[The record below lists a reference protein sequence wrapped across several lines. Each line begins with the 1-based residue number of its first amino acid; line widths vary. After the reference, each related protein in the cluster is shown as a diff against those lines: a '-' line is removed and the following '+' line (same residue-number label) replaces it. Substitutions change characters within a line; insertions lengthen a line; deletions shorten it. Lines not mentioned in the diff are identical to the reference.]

1 MKKDINQALEEFAE
15 EVSRIA
21 SGNGE
26 VNLEKYMRITNPP
39 ALRQLAIA
47 LDSLLKELKSREKYL
62 RVAID
67 ELKLTHGK
75 LEEMNKMLEE
85 KVRERTKAL
94 EQANKLLES
103 LSVTDPLTGLSN
115 RRNLD
120 YELKQEISR
129 CLRYNTKLSCI
140 MLDIDHFKKVNDTYG
155 HLLGDEV
162 LKMIGRVLKNHLRIH
177 DIPARYGG
185 EEFVILL
192 PETGL
197 EAAYK
202 VAEKIRKLIKGNHV
216 ERNGE
221 KVTVTVSC
229 GVAEFVP
236 GKMNDPMELIEA
248 ADNALYMAKKK
259 GRDRTEV
266 YTG

>member
-1 MKKDINQALEEFAE
+1 
-15 EVSRIA
+15 
-21 SGNGE
+21 
-26 VNLEKYMRITNPP
+26 MRITNPP
-39 ALRQLAIA
+39 ALRKLAIA
-47 LDSLLKELKSREKYL
+47 LDSLLKELRSRENYL
-62 RVAID
+62 KVAIH

-115 RRNLD
+115 RRSLD
-120 YELKQEISR
+120 YELKQEVSR

-155 HLLGDEV
+155 HLMGDEV
-162 LKMIGRVLKNHLRIH
+162 LKMIGRVLKDNLRIH

-192 PETGL
+192 PETGIK
-197 EAAYK
+197 AACK
-202 VAEKIRKLIKGNHV
+202 VAEKIRKLIENNQV
-216 ERNGE
+216 EKNGE
-221 KVTVTVSC
+221 KVAVTVSC

-236 GKMNDPMELIEA
+236 GKMNNPMELIEA
-248 ADNALYMAKKK
+248 ADNALYVAKKK
-259 GRDRTEV
+259 GRNRTEV